1 MEGGTNMNANELAEK
16 IQFDVEPYIETDQF
30 IFDECANMLRQQ
42 QAEIEA
48 FKLQYYNTGY
58 SLQLRDKDETI
69 RQQQAEIEL
78 LKANMNTATKEL
90 LQKQDEIE
98 ALKGEVAYLK
108 HINRNWAISEGLVL
122 KEIDALKK
130 HNGQL
135 EFMVG
140 YLEQEV
146 YELKEHK

>member
-30 IFDECANMLRQQ
+30 IFDECANML
-42 QAEIEA
+42 
-48 FKLQYYNTGY
+48 
-58 SLQLRDKDETI
+58 